1 MLGEDS
7 QEYYDKFVPGADIG
21 PGWGSA
27 VRRIS
32 AVRLLSGVKKPE
44 PVSQP
49 PGENLI

>member
-49 PGENLI
+49 PG